1 MRARGVARVASG
13 RPSTRAR
20 RVVGRC
26 RARASMDDARGAE
39 RASPT
44 RETTTMANLDA
55 ALGTRARDGDG
66 AATREERS
74 TRDEASDDATRGRAD
89 PLVAYDADRDWLG
102 AGPRWDVPHG
112 GARFAATMLAVDA
125 SFYAA
130 GYLAPMVEHAARASR
145 EGRDAPE
152 SAEALAEDLRR
163 AFDDPSA
170 FADILL
176 DAEIIQIALGAGI
189 LALSVKKFA
198 PLPLGWFND
207 AFSSSDAAVNA
218 TGRDASKW
226 KRDAAAKAQNERA
239 SASASEAGRAILG
252 TFLGVALVTWVLY
265 AAGLR
270 GGDGNGSSSVDVIE
284 KAFAA
289 GPHGIANLVVTT
301 VILAPI
307 FEETV
312 FRGYML
318 PSLTKFMDTTP
329 AIGVSALIFA
339 LIHQHGVG
347 DTVQLVAVGL
357 ATGIVYA
364 RTRNLAASIAVHAAF
379 NASVI
384 ALFALWVS

>member
-1 MRARGVARVASG
+1 
-13 RPSTRAR
+13 
-20 RVVGRC
+20 
-26 RARASMDDARGAE
+26 
-39 RASPT
+39 
-44 RETTTMANLDA
+44 
-55 ALGTRARDGDG
+55 
-66 AATREERS
+66 
-74 TRDEASDDATRGRAD
+74 
-89 PLVAYDADRDWLG
+89 
-102 AGPRWDVPHG
+102 
-112 GARFAATMLAVDA
+112 MLAVDA

-270 GGDGNGSSSVDVIE
+270 GGGGNGSSSVDVIE

-364 RTRNLAASIAVHAAF
+364 STRNLAASIAVHAAF

>member
-1 MRARGVARVASG
+1 MRASFATRTRASARVRDDVQRGASL
-13 RPSTRAR
+13 
-20 RVVGRC
+20 VGRGAPSDA
-26 RARASMDDARGAE
+26 ARATDARAK
-39 RASPT
+39 RS
-44 RETTTMANLDA
+44 TTMANLDA
-55 ALGTRARDGDG
+55 ALGTRDDDARDDGAASRSDEAPRDASTRGDG
-66 AATREERS
+66 ARR
-74 TRDEASDDATRGRAD
+74 RPD
-89 PLVAYDADRDWLG
+89 PLTTHDASEDWLG

-130 GYLAPMVEHAARASR
+130 GALAPLVYVGSR
-145 EGRDAPE
+145 GGVGAPE
-152 SAEALAEDLRR
+152 SAEALAADARA

-170 FADILL
+170 FADIFL
-176 DAEIIQIALGAGI
+176 DAEIIQIALGVGI
-189 LALSVKKFA
+189 LALSVKKFV

-207 AFSSSDAAVNA
+207 ALSSDDAAVNA
-218 TGRDASKW
+218 TGRDASRW
-226 KRDAAAKAQNERA
+226 RRDAAAKAQNERA
-239 SASASEAGRAILG
+239 SASGREAGRAILG

-289 GPHGIANLVVTT
+289 GPHGIANLIVTT
-301 VILAPI
+301 VILAPC
-307 FEETV
+307 FEEVV

-357 ATGIVYA
+357 ATGVVYA